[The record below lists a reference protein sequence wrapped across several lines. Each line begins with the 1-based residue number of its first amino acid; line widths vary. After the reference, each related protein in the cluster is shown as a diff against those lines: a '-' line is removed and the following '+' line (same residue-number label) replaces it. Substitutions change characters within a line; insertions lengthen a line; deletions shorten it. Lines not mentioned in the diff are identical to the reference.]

1 MTGSDAAAP
10 NTQTQGNVKNQE
22 VEVEDNVVLAVP
34 APIKATTY
42 VHHPFQGISG
52 NNKALW
58 VLTIFGRTALFVMT
72 DLPAVIGSVI
82 VTVSVAGLGS
92 FPPSWAVLGE
102 LKYALVGRQIL
113 GQFTMRRLNVKDVIS
128 LIILKSITLFMQTH
142 PVTQPKAIY
151 YSPER

>member
-42 VHHPFQGISG
+42 VHHPFQGISE

-58 VLTIFGRTALFVMT
+58 VLTI
-72 DLPAVIGSVI
+72 
-82 VTVSVAGLGS
+82 
-92 FPPSWAVLGE
+92 
-102 LKYALVGRQIL
+102 
-113 GQFTMRRLNVKDVIS
+113 
-128 LIILKSITLFMQTH
+128 
-142 PVTQPKAIY
+142 
-151 YSPER
+151 